1 MFAAGFTFD
10 FSSVFTL
17 VRENFLVIPALDL
30 ETDVS
35 GSERL
40 LVADFVL
47 SDKLPA
53 LLALVLDVLMVV
65 FVVVVSLVVLETVFV
80 VGVLV
85 VFVAVASLETRFV
98 VEVLV
103 VLMSGRIVF
112 FFLLINGRIVQV
124 FNNNTICFHTND
136 LEMQD
141 VITIY
146 QHKSWT

>member
-1 MFAAGFTFD
+1 M
-10 FSSVFTL
+10 
-17 VRENFLVIPALDL
+17 
-30 ETDVS
+30 
-35 GSERL
+35 

-47 SDKLPA
+47 SDKLSV
-53 LLALVLDVLMVV
+53 LLALFLVVLMVV

-103 VLMSGRIVF
+103 VLMSGRIAF

-136 LEMQD
+136 LQMQD
-141 VITIY
+141 VMSHIY
-146 QHKSWT
+146 IILYKGGYQIIKMEI